1 MKKLILFLL
10 LVLTINTTFAQE
22 YVPKEFRRVYTQV
35 AFIIKREVTRREAE
49 NVILFNYGNK
59 SEIKIYMSDGSIR
72 YYEQVSDRDE
82 GSTEG
87 GMQFDSAIYQEKGKT
102 LRIYV
107 QLFEDRQYGC
117 RFIFANGDMVQFLE

>member
-1 MKKLILFLL
+1 MKKLILA
-10 LVLTINTTFAQE
+10 LVLILSISTAFAQE
-22 YVPKEFRRVYTQV
+22 EVPQQFRRAYNQV
-35 AFIIKREVTRREAE
+35 AFTIKGEVSYREAE

-59 SEIKIYMSDGSIR
+59 AEIKIYMSDGSIR
-72 YYEQVSDRDE
+72 YYEQISDRDD

-87 GMQFDSAIYQEKGKT
+87 GMGYDSAIYQEKGKT